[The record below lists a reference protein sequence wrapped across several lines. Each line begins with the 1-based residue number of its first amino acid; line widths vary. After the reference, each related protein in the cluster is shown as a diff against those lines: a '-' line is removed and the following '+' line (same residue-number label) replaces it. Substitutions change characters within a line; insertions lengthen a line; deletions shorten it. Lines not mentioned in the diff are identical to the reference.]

1 MTVTLKALSSRQRQ
15 AWLALLEVSV
25 AFPSGWCVVGG
36 QMVHLLCQERG
47 STANRPTNDGDVA
60 LDIRARPTILRDFT
74 EALSAQGFAPDGTS
88 PEGHQ
93 HRWVRDQASIDI
105 LIPTSTGTRASRR
118 TGVGGGT
125 TLGSPGAQQALRRA
139 EVVSVRVEGTSG
151 DVRRPNLLGALVS
164 KAAAFQVPGDRGRE
178 RHLHDFAT
186 LAALIERSD
195 RVHQQ
200 LTGRDRFYLE
210 PMLRSLAGSRGAW
223 LAIEGAERGVEL
235 LGSMMTTAATATPDP
250 PRPTPEL

>member
-1 MTVTLKALSSRQRQ
+1 MTVVLQALSPQQRS
-15 AWLALLEVSV
+15 AWLALLEVSA
-25 AFPSGWCVVGG
+25 AFPTGWCVVGG

-47 STANRPTNDGDVA
+47 SAANRPTNDGDVA
-60 LDIRARPTILRDFT
+60 LDVRARPTILRDFT
-74 EALSAQGFAPDGTS
+74 EALSSRGFAPAGTS

-93 HRWVRDQASIDI
+93 HRWVRGQASIDV
-105 LIPTSTGTRASRR
+105 LIPTGTGKRASRR
-118 TGVGGGT
+118 PGAGGAT

-139 EVVSVRVEGTSG
+139 EVVSVRIDDLAG

-178 RHLHDFAT
+178 RHLHDFTT

-195 RVHQQ
+195 RVRQQ

-210 PMLRSLAGSRGAW
+210 PILRTLTGRRGAW
-223 LAIEGAERGVEL
+223 LAIDGAERGLEL
-235 LGSMMTTAATATPDP
+235 LGSMITAESPAPPDQP
-250 PRPTPEL
+250 SPTPNL